1 MMDTVRFENDAGDVF
16 RLTDYGLLLKAFS
29 APEPT
34 AKIYLETLDGM
45 DGDLDMTEWAG
56 IIRYNSRKVDISI
69 RDMGDY
75 WWRELVNFCAGRNVK
90 ITHSQDEEHYYYG
103 RAEVSHVSGDRV
115 TDVNISANCQPYR
128 LCHTETIVKKTVTT
142 SDVVVLEALHRPVSP
157 IVTVSANMNLTY
169 EGSGITLLPGTHNVP
184 DLILADHPVTV
195 TITGA
200 GTITFRWRDGVI

>member
-103 RAEVSHVSGDRV
+103 RAAASHVSGDRV
-115 TDVNISANCQPYR
+115 TDISISAVCQPYR
-128 LCHTETIVKKTVTT
+128 LCHTETIVTSEITGSGTVI
-142 SDVVVLEALHRPVSP
+142 LEALRRPVSP
-157 IVTVSANMNLTY
+157 KVITSAQMNLAY
-169 EGSGITLLPGTHNVP
+169 EGTGITLPAGTHDAP
-184 DLILADHPVTV
+184 DLILGDHPVTV
-195 TITGA
+195 TVTGT
-200 GTITFRWRDGVI
+200 GTITFKWRDGVI